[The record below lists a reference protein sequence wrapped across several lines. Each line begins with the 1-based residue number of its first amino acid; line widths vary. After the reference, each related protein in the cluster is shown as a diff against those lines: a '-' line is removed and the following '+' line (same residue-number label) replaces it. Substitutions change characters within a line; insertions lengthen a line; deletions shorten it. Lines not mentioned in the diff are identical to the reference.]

1 MQKVVQF
8 FLVFSICINVSSQ
21 NARIVIDIRSDVF
34 CEKGTMV
41 YFNRSDM
48 DESGIGFKKI
58 TAKKG
63 ITNTFISCSE
73 PFYCYLE
80 IRKGDSVLSS
90 SSSFLITN
98 SVIKV
103 EFDMNKKLPVISG
116 GENDYFFKNRFLL
129 FDIPASIM
137 RYPGFSIKKIKEDY
151 DFQSDDIRLK
161 FYFNEYQDNIV
172 SIVKSKR
179 NYYVVLQALWN
190 KVEYMTLKTLET
202 CYDLFTD
209 TLKRTRLGKTLVSS
223 PSDGTAGKIYFRQG
237 SLVSPS
243 TKDPLTIISKND
255 QMYAY
260 FAITERDVL
269 EFQEYYD
276 GKTMRESIARI
287 PEVRLLL
294 PNGQLYPYG
303 GKIDATTGL
312 INSQTG
318 TINLR
323 ARFPNSGGMLRSGNS
338 GTVRIP
344 DFTNN
349 AVMIPQKSTYD
360 IQDKTFVFVVNSDST
375 VESKP
380 VTVWDISGNFYI
392 IEKGLSPGERIV
404 YEGTGRLR
412 DGMKIIPETVS
423 LDSLI
428 EADKE
433 TITVKE
439 TN

>member
-1 MQKVVQF
+1 MKTLPGIRMVGNRKNSFSAIAMLSSILFLFGSCGKEEQKQGGPAAVSYPVIITDTRN
-8 FLVFSICINVSSQ
+8 VTVNYDYVASIQ
-21 NARIVIDIRSDVF
+21 GQEDV
-34 CEKGTMV
+34 
-41 YFNRSDM
+41 
-48 DESGIGFKKI
+48 
-58 TAKKG
+58 
-63 ITNTFISCSE
+63 
-73 PFYCYLE
+73 E
-80 IRKGDSVLSS
+80 IRPE
-90 SSSFLITN
+90 
-98 SVIKV
+98 V
-103 EFDMNKKLPVISG
+103 EGSLTEIYIDEGQNVRRGQALFKIDDQIQKEQVISA
-116 GENDYFFKNRFLL
+116 EADLNSEIANLDKARL
-129 FDIPASIM
+129 DIEKVKPLVE
-137 RYPGFSIKKIKEDY
+137 K
-151 DFQSDDIRLK
+151 
-161 FYFNEYQDNIV
+161 NIV
-172 SIVKSKR
+172 SRFELDAAYS
-179 NYYVVLQALWN
+179 N
-190 KVEYMTLKTLET
+190 LKAAESRVDKARSMLANA
-202 CYDLFTD
+202 
-209 TLKRTRLGKTLVSS
+209 KTRLGKTLVSS

-269 EFQEYYD
+269 EFREYYD

-294 PNGQLYPYG
+294 PNGELYPYG

-323 ARFPNSGGMLRSGNS
+323 ARFPNPGGVLRSGNS

-349 AVMIPQKSTYD
+349 AVLIPQKSTYD

-375 VESKP
+375 VDSRP

>member
-1 MQKVVQF
+1 MKI
-8 FLVFSICINVSSQ
+8 L
-21 NARIVIDIRSDVF
+21 RLIR
-34 CEKGTMV
+34 
-41 YFNRSDM
+41 
-48 DESGIGFKKI
+48 
-58 TAKKG
+58 
-63 ITNTFISCSE
+63 
-73 PFYCYLE
+73 E
-80 IRKGDSVLSS
+80 IRIDAITRKSGLTAIALLSLIPVLFGSCGKEEQKQGGPTAVKYPVIITDARNVTVNYDYVASIQGQEDVEIRPEVEGSLTEIYIDEGQNVRRGQALFKIDDQIQREQVISAEADLSS
-90 SSSFLITN
+90 EIANLDKARLD
-98 SVIKV
+98 VEKV
-103 EFDMNKKLPVISG
+103 KPLVEK
-116 GENDYFFKNRFLL
+116 
-129 FDIPASIM
+129 
-137 RYPGFSIKKIKEDY
+137 
-151 DFQSDDIRLK
+151 
-161 FYFNEYQDNIV
+161 NIV
-172 SIVKSKR
+172 SRFELDAAYS
-179 NYYVVLQALWN
+179 N
-190 KVEYMTLKTLET
+190 LKAAESRVDKARSMLANA
-202 CYDLFTD
+202 
-209 TLKRTRLGKTLVSS
+209 KTRLGKTLVSS

-380 VTVWDISGNFYI
+380 VTVWDISGYFYI

>member
-1 MQKVVQF
+1 MQKVIQF

-161 FYFNEYQDNIV
+161 VYFNEYQDNIV

-202 CYDLFTD
+202 CYYLFTD
-209 TLKRTRLGKTLVSS
+209 TLKRTRLGKTLENYIINAKKIFPGKKIPGFSVLDLKNDSINHDVLMLRDKFTFIEFWASWCVPCREQLRELKSFFSLIDTSKVS
-223 PSDGTAGKIYFRQG
+223 
-237 SLVSPS
+237 
-243 TKDPLTIISKND
+243 IIS
-255 QMYAY
+255 
-260 FAITERDVL
+260 I
-269 EFQEYYD
+269 
-276 GKTMRESIARI
+276 S
-287 PEVRLLL
+287 
-294 PNGQLYPYG
+294 
-303 GKIDATTGL
+303 IDAAKVSWQKASKEDKFPWTDYLAPGGW
-312 INSQTG
+312 QG
-318 TINLR
+318 EVAAKFNL
-323 ARFPNSGGMLRSGNS
+323 
-338 GTVRIP
+338 TY
-344 DFTNN
+344 
-349 AVMIPQKSTYD
+349 IPQNM
-360 IQDKTFVFVVNSDST
+360 F
-375 VESKP
+375 
-380 VTVWDISGNFYI
+380 
-392 IEKGLSPGERIV
+392 
-404 YEGTGRLR
+404 
-412 DGMKIIPETVS
+412 
-423 LDSLI
+423 LDSNAFILASNI
-428 EADKE
+428 TIDQLKAILKE
-433 TITVKE
+433 KKLLKE
-439 TN
+439 